1 MYSNYSPFFQMLASI
16 MLQCEAIIVK
26 VYPYSESSIIARAI
40 SPSLGK
46 VGLIAR
52 HARNSKKRFPSSIDV
67 FDRGTFEL
75 GTAQRGLIP
84 VNSFSPSRT
93 LRTLREDLDKL
104 ALAELICE
112 SFDALVQEEGGQH
125 ESRDEVGHGLGQAN
139 IESIYEL
146 LRLGLE
152 SVDEAPDTTH
162 AMRGTFLCLR
172 SLLQLS
178 GFVDAEQ
185 LGEPSAKH
193 FLKLLSLLET
203 NSGLNLRAK
212 EVIVA
217 RIQGMLG
224 ATSAAGRA

>member
-1 MYSNYSPFFQMLASI
+1 

-26 VYPYSESSIIARAI
+26 VYPYSESSVIARAI

-46 VGLIAR
+46 IGLIAR

-67 FDRGTFEL
+67 FDRGIFEL
-75 GTAQRGLIP
+75 STAQRGLSPIT
-84 VNSFSPSRT
+84 SFSPSRT
-93 LRTLREDLDKL
+93 LRTLRSDLDKL

-112 SFDALVQEEGGQH
+112 SFDALVQEEGGH
-125 ESRDEVGHGLGQAN
+125 EESGSEKAHGLSYGNA
-139 IESIYEL
+139 ESIYEL

-152 SVDEAPDTTH
+152 SIDEAPDTTH

-193 FLKLLSLLET
+193 FLKLLSLLES

-212 EVIVA
+212 EVIVG

-224 ATSAAGRA
+224 ANRAA